1 LKEEDKTMAHQ
12 DKGKYFKKH
21 PEGTKV
27 REDLK
32 QEIIKQARDNN
43 IACRAAEKIAQKTN
57 ASLGEIGVG
66 IDLLNFNIVQCQLGL
81 FGFDSKQKSVPA
93 AASVS
98 TDLETAIRKATI
110 DNRLPCLAAWEI
122 ADRLKIKRLD
132 VCAACENLK
141 IKVKPC
147 QLGAF

>member
-1 LKEEDKTMAHQ
+1 MAHQ

-32 QEIIKQARDNN
+32 QEILKKVRDNN
-43 IACRAAEKIAQKTN
+43 IACRVAEKIAQKTN
-57 ASLGEIGVG
+57 ASLGEIGMA

-81 FGFDSKQKSVPA
+81 FGFDSKQKRVPA

-98 TDLETAIRKATI
+98 PDLEAAIRKAMV
-110 DNRLPCLAAWEI
+110 DNRLSCQAAWGI
-122 ADRLKIKRLD
+122 AESLKIKRLD

-141 IKVKPC
+141 IKIKPC

>member
-1 LKEEDKTMAHQ
+1 MAHQ

-32 QEIIKQARDNN
+32 QEILKQVKDNN
-43 IACRAAEKIAQKTN
+43 IACRAAEKIAQKIN
-57 ASLGEIGVG
+57 VSLGEIGVG

-81 FGFDSKQKSVPA
+81 FGFDSKQKSVGA
-93 AASVS
+93 ATSVS
-98 TDLETAIRKATI
+98 PDLETAIRKAMV
-110 DNRLPCLAAWEI
+110 DNRLSCQSAWEI
-122 ADRLKIKRLD
+122 AERLNIKRLD

>member
-1 LKEEDKTMAHQ
+1 MAHQ

-27 REDLK
+27 AEDLK
-32 QEIIKQARDNN
+32 QEILKQVKDNN
-43 IACRAAEKIAQKTN
+43 IACKAAEKIAQKTN
-57 ASLGEIGVG
+57 VPLSEIGVG

-81 FGFDSKQKSVPA
+81 FGFDGKQKRVPA
-93 AASVS
+93 AATVAP
-98 TDLETAIRKATI
+98 DLEAAIRTALVN
-110 DNRLPCLAAWEI
+110 NRLSCVAAWTI
-122 ADRLKIKRLD
+122 ADKLGVKRLD
-132 VCAACENLK
+132 VCAACENLQ

>member
-1 LKEEDKTMAHQ
+1 MAHE

-27 REDLK
+27 GEDLK
-32 QEIIKQARDNN
+32 QEIMKAAKDNN
-43 IACRAAEKIAQKTN
+43 IACKAAEKISKSTGRP
-57 ASLGEIGVG
+57 LGEIGVA
-66 IDLLNFNIVQCQLGL
+66 IDMLNINIAQCQLGL
-81 FGFDSKQKSVPA
+81 FGFDGKQKRVPA
-93 AASVS
+93 AATVAP
-98 TDLETAIRKATI
+98 DLEAAIRGALVN
-110 DNRLPCLAAWEI
+110 NRLSCAAAWAI
-122 ADRLKIKRLD
+122 ADQLGVKRLD

>member
-1 LKEEDKTMAHQ
+1 MAHQ

-32 QEIIKQARDNN
+32 QEILKQVKDNN
-43 IACRAAEKIAQKTN
+43 IACRAAEKIAQKIN
-57 ASLGEIGVG
+57 VSLGEIGVG

-81 FGFDSKQKSVPA
+81 FGFDSKQKSVGA

-98 TDLETAIRKATI
+98 PDLETAIRKAMV
-110 DNRLPCLAAWEI
+110 DNRLSCQSAWEI
-122 ADRLKIKRLD
+122 AERLNIKRLD

>member
-1 LKEEDKTMAHQ
+1 MAHQ

-27 REDLK
+27 EEDLK
-32 QEIIKQARDNN
+32 QEILKQAKDNN
-43 IACRAAEKIAQKTN
+43 IACKAAEKIAQKTN
-57 ASLGEIGVG
+57 VPLSKIGVG

-81 FGFDSKQKSVPA
+81 FGFDGKQKRLPA
-93 AASVS
+93 AATVAP
-98 TDLETAIRKATI
+98 DLETAIRTALVN
-110 DNRLPCLAAWEI
+110 NRLSCVAAWAI
-122 ADRLKIKRLD
+122 ADKLDVKRLD
-132 VCAACENLK
+132 VCAACENLQ

>member
-1 LKEEDKTMAHQ
+1 MAHQ

-27 REDLK
+27 AEDLK
-32 QEIIKQARDNN
+32 QEILKQVKDNN
-43 IACRAAEKIAQKTN
+43 IACKAAEKIAQKTN
-57 ASLGEIGVG
+57 VPLSEIGVG

-81 FGFDSKQKSVPA
+81 FGFDGKQKRVPA
-93 AASVS
+93 ATTVAP
-98 TDLETAIRKATI
+98 DLETAIRTALVN
-110 DNRLPCLAAWEI
+110 NRLPCVAAWTI
-122 ADRLKIKRLD
+122 ADKLGVKRLD
-132 VCAACENLK
+132 VCAACENLQ

>member
-1 LKEEDKTMAHQ
+1 MAHQ

-21 PEGTKV
+21 PDGTKV

-32 QEIIKQARDNN
+32 QEILKQVKDNN
-43 IACRAAEKIAQKTN
+43 IACRAAEKIAQKMN
-57 ASLGEIGVG
+57 ASLREIGVG

-81 FGFDSKQKSVPA
+81 FGFDSKQKRVPA

-98 TDLETAIRKATI
+98 PNLETAIREALV
-110 DNRLPCLAAWEI
+110 DNRLSCLAAWEI

-132 VCAACENLK
+132 VCAACEKLK

>member
-1 LKEEDKTMAHQ
+1 MAHQ

-32 QEIIKQARDNN
+32 QEILKQVKDNN
-43 IACRAAEKIAQKTN
+43 IACRAAEKIAQKIN
-57 ASLGEIGVG
+57 LSLGEIGVG

-81 FGFDSKQKSVPA
+81 FGFDSKQKSVGA
-93 AASVS
+93 ATSVS
-98 TDLETAIRKATI
+98 PDLETAIRKAMV
-110 DNRLPCLAAWEI
+110 DNRLSCQSAWEI
-122 ADRLKIKRLD
+122 AERLNIKRLD

>member
-1 LKEEDKTMAHQ
+1 MTHM

-27 REDLK
+27 GEDLK
-32 QEIIKQARDNN
+32 QEILKQAKDNN
-43 IACRAAEKIAQKTN
+43 VACQAAEKIAQKTTTPL
-57 ASLGEIGVG
+57 SEVGVG

-81 FGFDSKQKSVPA
+81 FGFDGKQKQVPPA
-93 AASVS
+93 ATVAP
-98 TDLETAIRKATI
+98 DLEAAIRTALVN
-110 DNRLPCLAAWEI
+110 NRLSCVAAWAI
-122 ADRLKIKRLD
+122 ADKLGVKRLD
-132 VCAACENLK
+132 VCAACENLQ

>member
-1 LKEEDKTMAHQ
+1 MTHQ

-27 REDLK
+27 GEDLK
-32 QEIIKQARDNN
+32 QEILKQAKDNN
-43 IACRAAEKIAQKTN
+43 IACKAAEKIAQKTN
-57 ASLGEIGVG
+57 APLSEVGVG

-81 FGFDSKQKSVPA
+81 FGFDGKQKRVPA
-93 AASVS
+93 AATVAP
-98 TDLETAIRKATI
+98 DLEAAIRTALVN
-110 DNRLPCLAAWEI
+110 NRLSCVAAWTI
-122 ADRLKIKRLD
+122 ADKLGVKRLD

>member
-1 LKEEDKTMAHQ
+1 MDEDKTMAHQ

-27 REDLK
+27 AEDLK
-32 QEIIKQARDNN
+32 QEIFKRVKDNN
-43 IACRAAEKIAQKTN
+43 IACKAAEKIAQKTN
-57 ASLGEIGVG
+57 VPLSEIGVG

-81 FGFDSKQKSVPA
+81 FGFDSKQKRVPA

-98 TDLETAIRKATI
+98 PNLETAIREALV
-110 DNRLPCLAAWEI
+110 DNRLSCLAAWEI

-132 VCAACENLK
+132 VCAACEKLK